1 MKLTQEHLEI
11 MKDIGKG
18 ATIWGYTE
26 AKLLR
31 EVQLFDPAFIKIVS
45 LDELGK
51 YDPSVKELTGA
62 EKLPYFGAVLM
73 PDGFAYIK
81 RLEAAEAEKE
91 NEINM

>member
-1 MKLTQEHLEI
+1 MKLTQEHIQI

-31 EVQLFDPAFIKIVS
+31 EVQQFDPAFIKIVS

-62 EKLPYFGAVLM
+62 EKLPYFGD
-73 PDGFAYIK
+73 DGFAYIK
-81 RLEAAEAEKE
+81 RWKTTEAEKE